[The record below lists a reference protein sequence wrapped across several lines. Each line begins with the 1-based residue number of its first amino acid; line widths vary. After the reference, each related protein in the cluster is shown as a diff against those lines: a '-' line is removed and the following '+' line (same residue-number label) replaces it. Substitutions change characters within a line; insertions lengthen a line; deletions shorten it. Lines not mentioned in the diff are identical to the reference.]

1 MIELNQEMYHQE
13 MAQAVYKHLRDFLLT
28 KERNHCQRVEYLPR
42 EVMVMTCKKL
52 LEDMELKAHDVE
64 AFILTDQVKESYEI
78 ESGALIEKRNRES
91 FGVLVAFIPQGLRLP
106 AEDSYDIHTFKTYDL
121 TGVLRAHCKTI
132 LAGLPDPIQSIAR
145 TIMDQSAVKRQSVD
159 RQMKYLLALREDGTG
174 WEEAGAYL
182 YLVGLIPDL
191 KLDEEGVETRID
203 RNYYCVEEVSNPDRT
218 ILQSIEKL
226 VTKYGLKPEE
236 NNMALNLIRFFRERN
251 ATETDKWLKEILMDS
266 TWRSLLSFDK
276 WSFKDIATDKI
287 EIHLQP
293 LEDPKTG
300 TLAKGLT
307 KEGSN
312 LVASTSPANPVHIK
326 WETNPRNPDEL
337 GHYLVTVV
345 RDTDDENSEEELL
358 RRIVK
363 KGRSTLKLSLKD
375 VELEEGESCAAKIVI
390 YAKDTAGLTLD
401 KDESESFYI
410 EGGIT
415 IEPPKKTIKKIR
427 NRAEAFLYAAHK
439 HHKTIEIDSE
449 NWEEGNPKLYR
460 LKLKNRD
467 IYRIVINSVLYD
479 IEQRNI
485 TDPMNGGAWRID
497 ARNVPFLKAGDLQPV
512 PIDCHNVPF
521 LARFFEVRKSL
532 FQSFLD
538 CDAFG
543 VVETLDLRA
552 FSSLIEDYA
561 VAYRDILDDVCLR
574 LQATESDG
582 DINNVLS
589 LFQTINHLDTV
600 HIRLG
605 TPDDEGEAVLL
616 CPTHPLRL
624 LWLLQYQNLLFYWA
638 DSLNG
643 LTEEEV
649 NRLLNPEKITKITS
663 LNIPSAISLGHGEI
677 FVNSDNLDLY
687 WSIFP
692 KSNTKDIRKL
702 NSYIFKLLNIKD
714 SNGHITTITPEQI
727 ADKLWRYL
735 KYHPYVTTLKLNV
748 INPGDGLVLLNAI
761 RLLQADDDLKEMN
774 YDVAFYGDMR
784 YEMMG
789 NAFDHLTEENL
800 SAEGMEKDVDEELL
814 RPNPNPLFPKLLFSK
829 KKMKEIDW
837 PNSSVNEGHLSMVID
852 RFATK
857 VLTRPVGQ
865 GVGSF
870 SLHNLLAEYRTTF
883 DLKGDMVTWS
893 RKIIPN
899 QNSEIRETE
908 NWACLIFEISDRMSR
923 LSSCFFNWGKTL
935 NEVPAVQLELSAV
948 DKYIINQVHENSD
961 WVLTIDRNFGIEYFD
976 NPRKSSGNSYL
987 IDYTPEFLDGVGHR
1001 LIVSTYW
1008 LSEIEGLIRDG
1019 LKKMGIPGTG
1029 FHAVHILD
1037 ILKSISGKLAL
1048 KLINNPKDARE
1059 IIGLALTRL
1068 ILEEQ
1073 GDLAHSILIPIDSH
1087 ISLFTEHKR
1096 QVHDETLRLQRSDL
1110 LMVGFDQNAMKLHL
1124 IEVKFRSGAG
1134 AGEEY
1139 SLKEQIVSK
1148 NEDTQKVIESLFQPK
1163 IDKDRFD
1170 RDIQN
1175 HELGRLLEFYLERC
1189 IRHGLIQENS
1199 PDEKMILTGISEVI
1213 CNDFHIDFEKVGYI
1227 FNLQGVSKAPENY
1240 KGNTIHVIG
1249 KDKISQLFD
1258 IDEDEIEPQQEE
1270 ASEAVASE
1278 PDTKK
1283 GEKEEKPSGDTQTGN
1298 FTETEKTKTIR
1309 VTAAGSDE
1317 DKETKKEIESEAG
1330 KEVKTTVSA
1339 AQKTDIQIY
1348 LGKNS
1353 DSGKAVYWNPFSQ
1366 APKKL
1371 SNQHILIVGTTG
1383 AGKTQTA
1390 SAFIDSLCEKNVPAI
1405 IFDFQGEYMDA
1416 ELKDAGGQTFLLR
1429 TNARVVDA
1437 SDGIPINPFEVPMDR
1452 LTNKKQN
1459 YQKVVYQVAAS
1470 LKRIF
1475 GLGDIQHAEL
1485 RDAINQAYAVKGF
1498 ISGKKDTWQ
1507 NAPPSVTDVW
1517 SILKEKER
1525 VGSATVRNLNLR
1537 IEPLFATGIFQD
1549 EGGDLTF
1556 NDILGHTTIVRLSN
1570 LATPELMVA
1579 VSRFMLQK
1587 IYSDMLAKGPTNQI
1601 RVFAVIDEAHKLSYD
1616 ETLTELVREA
1626 RKYGVGLLLASQSP
1640 KDFDRV
1646 AFDLVGTKIALH
1658 LEGEDARIMADNLG
1672 VIDKNDRDIAR
1683 KMILK
1688 QPNLQ
1693 ALLRN
1698 NHYEPYIQVNII
1710 PFYEKKI
1717 MLHIK
1722 EWL

>member
-1 MIELNQEMYHQE
+1 MIELSQEMYHQE

-28 KERNHCQRVEYLPR
+28 KEKNHCQRVEYLPR

-52 LEDMELKAHDVE
+52 LEDQELRAHEVE
-64 AFILTDQVKESYEI
+64 AFVLTDQVNEPYEI

-121 TGVLRAHCKTI
+121 TGVLRAHCRTI
-132 LAGLPDPIQSIAR
+132 LNILVEPLRSIAR
-145 TIMDQSAVKRQSVD
+145 TITDQSAVKRQSVD
-159 RQMKYLLALREDGTG
+159 RQLKYLLALRKDGAG
-174 WEEAGAYL
+174 WEDAGAYL
-182 YLVGLIPDL
+182 HLVDLIPDL
-191 KLDEEGVETRID
+191 KLDEQGVEMRID
-203 RNYYCVEEVSNPDRT
+203 RNYYCVEELSNPDRT

-226 VTKYGLKPEE
+226 VSKYGLKPEE
-236 NNMALNLIRFFRERN
+236 NNLAQNLIRFFRERN
-251 ATETDKWLKEILMDS
+251 AMESGAWLKEILIDS
-266 TWRSLLSFDK
+266 TWRSQLSFDK
-276 WSFKDIATDKI
+276 WSFKDIAKDKI

-300 TLAKGLT
+300 ALAKGLT

-337 GHYLVTVV
+337 GHYLITVV
-345 RDTDDENSEEELL
+345 RDTDDENAEEEVL
-358 RRIVK
+358 RRVVK
-363 KGRSTLKLSLKD
+363 KGRSTLKLGLKD
-375 VELEEGESCAAKIVI
+375 IEMEEGEQWAVKIII
-390 YAKDTAGLTLD
+390 YAKDGAGLTLD

-410 EGGIT
+410 ESGVS
-415 IEPPKKTIKKIR
+415 IEPVIKKIKKIR

-439 HHKTIEIDSE
+439 HRKTIEIDSE
-449 NWEEGNPKLYR
+449 NWEEGSPKLYR

-467 IYRIVINSVLYD
+467 IYRIIVNSVLYD
-479 IEQRNI
+479 IERRNI
-485 TDPMNGGAWRID
+485 VDPMNGGAWRID
-497 ARNVPFLKAGDLQPV
+497 ARNMPLLKAADLQPV
-512 PIDCHNVPF
+512 PISGNAIHS
-521 LARFFEVRKSL
+521 LTRFFELRKNL
-532 FQSFLD
+532 FQSIQEY
-538 CDAFG
+538 DAFA
-543 VVETLDLRA
+543 VVETLDLRI
-552 FSSLIEDYA
+552 FSGLIQDYA
-561 VAYRDILDDVCLR
+561 AAYRDTLDDVYQR
-574 LQATESDG
+574 LQESASDG

-589 LFQTINHLDTV
+589 LFQVINHLDTV
-600 HIRLG
+600 QIRLG
-605 TPDDEGEAVLL
+605 SPDDEGEAVLM

-624 LWLLQYQNLLFYWA
+624 LWILQYQNLLYYWA
-638 DSLNG
+638 DCLNG
-643 LTEEEV
+643 LTEEEA
-649 NRLLNPEKITKITS
+649 NRLLNPEKIIKITS
-663 LNIPSAISLGHGEI
+663 LNIPSALSMGHGEI
-677 FVNSDNLDLY
+677 FINSDNLDLY

-692 KSNTKDIRKL
+692 KSTTKDIRKL
-702 NSYIFKLLNIKD
+702 NSYVFKLLNIKD
-714 SNGHITTITPEQI
+714 NNGHITTITPEQI

-735 KYHPYVTTLKLNV
+735 KHHPYVTTLKLNV
-748 INPGDGLVLLNAI
+748 INPGDGLVVLNAI
-761 RLLQADDDLKEMN
+761 RLLQADDDFKKMN

-789 NAFDHLTEENL
+789 NAFDRMTEENL
-800 SAEGMEKDVDEELL
+800 SAEGLEKDVDEELL

-829 KKMKEIDW
+829 KKIKECDW
-837 PNSSVNEGHLSMVID
+837 PSSSINESHLSMVID

-857 VLTRPVGQ
+857 VLTRPIGQ

-870 SLHNLLAEYRTTF
+870 SLYNLLAEYRTTF
-883 DLKGDMVTWS
+883 DLKGDMATWS
-893 RKIIPN
+893 RKIIAN
-899 QNSEIRETE
+899 QNSEIRDTE
-908 NWACLIFEISDRMSR
+908 NLAGLIFAISDRMLR

-948 DKYIINQVHENSD
+948 DKYIINHVHENSD

-987 IDYTPEFLDGVGHR
+987 IDYTPEFLDSVGHR
-1001 LIVSTYW
+1001 LIISTYW
-1008 LSEIEGLIRDG
+1008 LSEIEGLIKDG

-1068 ILEEQ
+1068 LLEEQ
-1073 GDLAHSILIPIDSH
+1073 GDLAHSVLIPIDSH

-1096 QVHDETLRLQRSDL
+1096 QVHDETLKLQRSDL
-1110 LMVGFDQNAMKLHL
+1110 LMVGFDQTSMKLHL

-1139 SLKEQIVSK
+1139 GLKEQIVLK
-1148 NEDTQKVIESLFQPK
+1148 NQDTGEVIEALFQPK
-1163 IDKDRFD
+1163 IDNDRFD

-1175 HELGRLLEFYLERC
+1175 HQLARLLEFYLERC

-1199 PDEKMILTGISEVI
+1199 PQEQMILNGISKVI
-1213 CNDFHIDFEKVGYI
+1213 QNDFQMDFEKSGYI

-1258 IDEDEIEPQQEE
+1258 VDEEAIEPEPEEGGVVGLPEQQ
-1270 ASEAVASE
+1270 
-1278 PDTKK
+1278 DI
-1283 GEKEEKPSGDTQTGN
+1283 KPEGTDERRDDVSSPSS
-1298 FTETEKTKTIR
+1298 FPETEETETIR
-1309 VTAAGSDE
+1309 VTVKEGDE
-1317 DKETKKEIESEAG
+1317 ENEKTETTNADKGKAG
-1330 KEVKTTVSA
+1330 KTPALTEK
-1339 AQKTDIQIY
+1339 KTDLNVY

-1353 DSGKAVYWNPFSQ
+1353 DSGKAVHWNPLSQ

-1371 SNQHILIVGTTG
+1371 TNQHILIVGTTG

-1390 SAFIDSLCEKNVPAI
+1390 SAFIESLCERKVPAI

-1416 ELKDAGGQTFLLR
+1416 ELKDSCSQTFLQR
-1429 TNARVVDA
+1429 TKARVVDA

-1452 LTNKKQN
+1452 LTSKKQN

-1498 ISGKKDTWQ
+1498 TSGKKDTWE
-1507 NAPPSVTDVW
+1507 NAPPSIGDVW
-1517 SILKEKER
+1517 SILKEKEKI
-1525 VGSATVRNLNLR
+1525 GSATVRNLNLR

-1549 EGGDLTF
+1549 EGSDLTF
-1556 NDILGHTTIVRLSN
+1556 NDILSHATIVRLSN

-1646 AFDLVGTKIALH
+1646 AFDLMGTKIALH

-1698 NHYEPYIQVNII
+1698 NHYEPYIQVDIV
-1710 PFYEKKI
+1710 PFFKKA
-1717 MLHIK
+1717 
-1722 EWL
+1722 

>member
-13 MAQAVYKHLRDFLLT
+13 MAQAVYEHLRDFLLT

-64 AFILTDQVKESYEI
+64 AFVLTDQVREVYEI

-159 RQMKYLLALREDGTG
+159 RQLKYLLALREDGTG

-236 NNMALNLIRFFRERN
+236 NNLAQNLIRFFREWN

-345 RDTDDENSEEELL
+345 RDTDDENAEEELL

-363 KGRSTLKLSLKD
+363 KGRSTLKLGLKD

-390 YAKDTAGLTLD
+390 YAKDSAGLTLD
-401 KDESESFYI
+401 KDESESFWI
-410 EGGIT
+410 ESGVSID
-415 IEPPKKTIKKIR
+415 PVVKKIKKIR

-439 HHKTIEIDSE
+439 HRKPIEIDSE

-479 IEQRNI
+479 IERRNI

-497 ARNVPFLKAGDLQPV
+497 ARNVPLLKAADLQPV
-512 PIDCHNVPF
+512 PIAGHNIPS

-532 FQSFLD
+532 FQSFQV

-561 VAYRDILDDVCLR
+561 TAYRDILDDVCRR

-605 TPDDEGEAVLL
+605 SPDDEGDAVLL

-624 LWLLQYQNLLFYWA
+624 LWMLQYQNLLFYWA

-643 LTEEEV
+643 LTEEEA
-649 NRLLNPEKITKITS
+649 NKLLNPEKITKITS

-735 KYHPYVTTLKLNV
+735 KHHPYVTTLKLNV
-748 INPGDGLVLLNAI
+748 INPGDGLVVLNAI
-761 RLLQADDDLKEMN
+761 RLLQADDDFKEMN

-789 NAFDHLTEENL
+789 NAFDRLTEENL

-829 KKMKEIDW
+829 KKVKEIDW
-837 PNSSVNEGHLSMVID
+837 PNSSVNEGHLTMVID

-865 GVGSF
+865 GVGSL

-883 DLKGDMVTWS
+883 DLKGDMATWS

-908 NWACLIFEISDRMSR
+908 NWARLSFEISDRMSR
-923 LSSCFFNWGKTL
+923 LASCFFNWGKTL
-935 NEVPAVQLELSAV
+935 SEVPAVQLELSAV
-948 DKYIINQVHENSD
+948 DKYIINHVHENSD

-1073 GDLAHSILIPIDSH
+1073 GDLAHSVLIPIDSH

-1110 LMVGFDQNAMKLHL
+1110 LMVGFDQNAMKLRL

-1139 SLKEQIVSK
+1139 GLKEQIVSK
-1148 NEDTQKVIESLFQPK
+1148 NEDTQKVIEALFQPK
-1163 IDKDRFD
+1163 MEKDRFD

-1175 HELGRLLEFYLERC
+1175 HELGRLLDFYLERC

-1199 PDEKMILTGISEVI
+1199 SDEQTILTGISKVI
-1213 CNDFHIDFEKVGYI
+1213 CNDFHMDFEKAGYI

-1283 GEKEEKPSGDTQTGN
+1283 DEREEKPGGDTQSGS
-1298 FTETEKTKTIR
+1298 FTETEETETIR
-1309 VTAAGSDE
+1309 VTAAGGDE
-1317 DKETKKEIESEAG
+1317 DKEPKKEIESEEG
-1330 KEVKTTVSA
+1330 KEAKTTVPA
-1339 AQKTDIQIY
+1339 AQKTDLQIY

-1390 SAFIDSLCEKNVPAI
+1390 SAFIDSLCEQNVPAI

-1416 ELKDAGGQTFLLR
+1416 ELKDSGGQTFLAR

-1452 LTNKKQN
+1452 LMNKKQN

-1485 RDAINQAYAVKGF
+1485 RDAISQAYAVQGF
-1498 ISGKKDTWQ
+1498 ISGKKDTWE
-1507 NAPPSVTDVW
+1507 NDPPSIADVW
-1517 SILKEKER
+1517 SILKEKEK
-1525 VGSATVRNLNLR
+1525 VGSVTVRNLNLR

-1646 AFDLVGTKIALH
+1646 AFDLMGTKIALH

-1698 NHYEPYIQVNII
+1698 NHHEPYIQVDIV
-1710 PFYEKKI
+1710 PFFKKT
-1717 MLHIK
+1717 
-1722 EWL
+1722 

>member
-1 MIELNQEMYHQE
+1 MIELYQEMYHKE
-13 MAQAVYKHLRDFLLT
+13 MAQAVYQHLRGFLLT
-28 KERNHCQRVEYLPR
+28 KEKNHCQRVEYLPC

-52 LEDMELKAHDVE
+52 REDPELKDHDVE
-64 AFILTDQVKESYEI
+64 AFVLTDQVNEPYEI

-121 TGVLRAHCKTI
+121 TGVLRAHCRTI
-132 LAGLPDPIQSIAR
+132 LASLGEPLQSIAR

-159 RQMKYLLALREDGTG
+159 RQLKYLLALREDGAG
-174 WEEAGAYL
+174 WEDAGAYL
-182 YLVGLIPDL
+182 HLVDLIPDL

-203 RNYYCVEEVSNPDRT
+203 RNYYCVEELSNPDRT

-226 VTKYGLKPEE
+226 VSKYGLKPDE
-236 NNMALNLIRFFRERN
+236 NNLAQNLIRFFRERN
-251 ATETDKWLKEILMDS
+251 ATETNLWLKEILVDPA
-266 TWRSLLSFDK
+266 WRSQLSFDK
-276 WSFKDIATDKI
+276 WSFKDIAKDKI

-312 LVASTSPANPVHIK
+312 LVASTSPANPIHIK
-326 WETNPRNPDEL
+326 WETNPKNPDEL

-345 RDTDDENSEEELL
+345 RDTDDENAEEELL

-363 KGRSTLKLSLKD
+363 KGRGTLKLGLKD
-375 VELEEGESCAAKIVI
+375 VELEEGESCAAKIII
-390 YAKDTAGLTLD
+390 YAKDSAGLTLD
-401 KDESESFYI
+401 KDESESFWI
-410 EGGIT
+410 ESGVSID
-415 IEPPKKTIKKIR
+415 PVVKKIKKIR

-439 HHKTIEIDSE
+439 HRKTIEIDSE

-479 IEQRNI
+479 IERRNI
-485 TDPMNGGAWRID
+485 TDPLNGGAWRID
-497 ARNVPFLKAGDLQPV
+497 ARNMPLLKAADLQPV
-512 PIDCHNVPF
+512 PLSGHAIPSLNH
-521 LARFFEVRKSL
+521 FFEIRKSL
-532 FQSFLD
+532 FQSFQE
-538 CDAFG
+538 CDAFA
-543 VVETLDLRA
+543 VVETLDLRS
-552 FSSLIEDYA
+552 FSGLIQDYA
-561 VAYRDILDDVCLR
+561 TAYRNILDDIYRR
-574 LQATESDG
+574 LEESTSDG

-589 LFQTINHLDTV
+589 LYQMINHLDTV

-605 TPDDEGEAVLL
+605 SPEDEGEAVLL

-624 LWLLQYQNLLFYWA
+624 LWMLQYQNLLFYWA
-638 DSLNG
+638 DCLNG
-643 LTEEEV
+643 LTEEEA

-663 LNIPSAISLGHGEI
+663 LNIPSALSLGHGEI
-677 FVNSDNLDLY
+677 YVNSDNLDLY

-702 NSYIFKLLNIKD
+702 NSYVFKLLNIKD
-714 SNGHITTITPEQI
+714 NNGHITTITPEQI

-735 KYHPYVTTLKLNV
+735 KHHPYVTTLKLNV
-748 INPGDGLVLLNAI
+748 INPGDGLVVLNSI
-761 RLLQADDDLKEMN
+761 RLLQSDNDFKEMN

-789 NAFDHLTEENL
+789 NAFDRLTEENL

-829 KKMKEIDW
+829 KKVKESDW
-837 PNSSVNEGHLSMVID
+837 TNTNINESHLTMVID

-857 VLTRPVGQ
+857 VLTRPIGQ

-870 SLHNLLAEYRTTF
+870 SLHNLLAEYRTAF
-883 DLKGDMVTWS
+883 DLKGDMATWS

-899 QNSEIRETE
+899 KNNEIRDTE
-908 NWACLIFEISDRMSR
+908 NWADLIFTICDRMLR

-935 NEVPAVQLELSAV
+935 GEVPAVQLELSAV
-948 DKYIINQVHENSD
+948 DKYIINHVHENSD

-987 IDYTPEFLDGVGHR
+987 IDYTPEFLDSVGHR

-1008 LSEIEGLIRDG
+1008 LSEIEGLIKDG

-1068 ILEEQ
+1068 LLEDQ
-1073 GDLAHSILIPIDSH
+1073 GDLAHSVLIPIDSH

-1096 QVHDETLRLQRSDL
+1096 QVQDETLRLQRSDL
-1110 LMVGFDQNAMKLHL
+1110 LMVGFDGNAMKLRL
-1124 IEVKFRSGAG
+1124 VEVKFRSGAG

-1139 SLKEQIVSK
+1139 GLKEQIVSK

-1199 PDEKMILTGISEVI
+1199 SDEEKILTGISKVI
-1213 CNDFHIDFEKVGYI
+1213 RNDFHMDFEKSGYI
-1227 FNLQGVSKAPENY
+1227 FNLQGISKEPENY
-1240 KGNTIHVIG
+1240 KGNAIYVIG

-1258 IDEDEIEPQQEE
+1258 VDEESIEPELEEGGNAGSPDQQDTE
-1270 ASEAVASE
+1270 SEG
-1278 PDTKK
+1278 T
-1283 GEKEEKPSGDTQTGN
+1283 GERRDETALSGR
-1298 FTETEKTKTIR
+1298 FPETEETETIR
-1309 VTAAGSDE
+1309 VTAAEGE
-1317 DKETKKEIESEAG
+1317 EKEKAETTGAEEEKKE
-1330 KEVKTTVSA
+1330 KTSISPE
-1339 AQKTDIQIY
+1339 QKTDLNIY

-1353 DSGKAVYWNPFSQ
+1353 DSGKAVHWNPFSQ

-1371 SNQHILIVGTTG
+1371 TNQHILIVGTTG

-1390 SAFIDSLCEKNVPAI
+1390 SAFIDSLCEHDVPAI

-1416 ELKDAGGQTFLLR
+1416 ELRDSGGQTFLER
-1429 TNARVVDA
+1429 TEARVVDA

-1485 RDAINQAYAVKGF
+1485 RDAISQAYAVKGF
-1498 ISGKKDTWQ
+1498 ISGKKETWE
-1507 NAPPSVTDVW
+1507 NDPPSIADVW
-1517 SILKEKER
+1517 SILKEKEK

-1549 EGGDLTF
+1549 EGDDLTF
-1556 NDILGHTTIVRLSN
+1556 NDILGHTTIIRLSN

-1587 IYSDMLAKGPTNQI
+1587 IYSDMLAKGPTNKI

-1698 NHYEPYIQVNII
+1698 NHHEPYIQVDIV
-1710 PFYEKKI
+1710 PFFKKV
-1717 MLHIK
+1717 
-1722 EWL
+1722 

>member
-1 MIELNQEMYHQE
+1 
-13 MAQAVYKHLRDFLLT
+13 
-28 KERNHCQRVEYLPR
+28 
-42 EVMVMTCKKL
+42 
-52 LEDMELKAHDVE
+52 
-64 AFILTDQVKESYEI
+64 
-78 ESGALIEKRNRES
+78 
-91 FGVLVAFIPQGLRLP
+91 
-106 AEDSYDIHTFKTYDL
+106 
-121 TGVLRAHCKTI
+121 
-132 LAGLPDPIQSIAR
+132 
-145 TIMDQSAVKRQSVD
+145 
-159 RQMKYLLALREDGTG
+159 
-174 WEEAGAYL
+174 
-182 YLVGLIPDL
+182 
-191 KLDEEGVETRID
+191 
-203 RNYYCVEEVSNPDRT
+203 
-218 ILQSIEKL
+218 
-226 VTKYGLKPEE
+226 
-236 NNMALNLIRFFRERN
+236 
-251 ATETDKWLKEILMDS
+251 
-266 TWRSLLSFDK
+266 
-276 WSFKDIATDKI
+276 
-287 EIHLQP
+287 
-293 LEDPKTG
+293 
-300 TLAKGLT
+300 
-307 KEGSN
+307 
-312 LVASTSPANPVHIK
+312 
-326 WETNPRNPDEL
+326 
-337 GHYLVTVV
+337 
-345 RDTDDENSEEELL
+345 
-358 RRIVK
+358 
-363 KGRSTLKLSLKD
+363 
-375 VELEEGESCAAKIVI
+375 
-390 YAKDTAGLTLD
+390 
-401 KDESESFYI
+401 
-410 EGGIT
+410 
-415 IEPPKKTIKKIR
+415 
-427 NRAEAFLYAAHK
+427 
-439 HHKTIEIDSE
+439 
-449 NWEEGNPKLYR
+449 
-460 LKLKNRD
+460 
-467 IYRIVINSVLYD
+467 
-479 IEQRNI
+479 
-485 TDPMNGGAWRID
+485 
-497 ARNVPFLKAGDLQPV
+497 
-512 PIDCHNVPF
+512 
-521 LARFFEVRKSL
+521 
-532 FQSFLD
+532 
-538 CDAFG
+538 
-543 VVETLDLRA
+543 
-552 FSSLIEDYA
+552 
-561 VAYRDILDDVCLR
+561 
-574 LQATESDG
+574 
-582 DINNVLS
+582 
-589 LFQTINHLDTV
+589 
-600 HIRLG
+600 
-605 TPDDEGEAVLL
+605 
-616 CPTHPLRL
+616 
-624 LWLLQYQNLLFYWA
+624 
-638 DSLNG
+638 
-643 LTEEEV
+643 
-649 NRLLNPEKITKITS
+649 
-663 LNIPSAISLGHGEI
+663 
-677 FVNSDNLDLY
+677 
-687 WSIFP
+687 
-692 KSNTKDIRKL
+692 
-702 NSYIFKLLNIKD
+702 
-714 SNGHITTITPEQI
+714 
-727 ADKLWRYL
+727 
-735 KYHPYVTTLKLNV
+735 
-748 INPGDGLVLLNAI
+748 
-761 RLLQADDDLKEMN
+761 
-774 YDVAFYGDMR
+774 
-784 YEMMG
+784 
-789 NAFDHLTEENL
+789 
-800 SAEGMEKDVDEELL
+800 
-814 RPNPNPLFPKLLFSK
+814 
-829 KKMKEIDW
+829 
-837 PNSSVNEGHLSMVID
+837 
-852 RFATK
+852 
-857 VLTRPVGQ
+857 
-865 GVGSF
+865 
-870 SLHNLLAEYRTTF
+870 
-883 DLKGDMVTWS
+883 
-893 RKIIPN
+893 
-899 QNSEIRETE
+899 
-908 NWACLIFEISDRMSR
+908 
-923 LSSCFFNWGKTL
+923 
-935 NEVPAVQLELSAV
+935 
-948 DKYIINQVHENSD
+948 
-961 WVLTIDRNFGIEYFD
+961 
-976 NPRKSSGNSYL
+976 
-987 IDYTPEFLDGVGHR
+987 
-1001 LIVSTYW
+1001 
-1008 LSEIEGLIRDG
+1008 
-1019 LKKMGIPGTG
+1019 
-1029 FHAVHILD
+1029 ILD

>member
-865 GVGSF
+865 GVESF

>member
-1 MIELNQEMYHQE
+1 MFIVTSELYHNE
-13 MAQAVYKHLRDFLLT
+13 MATAVYNHLRSFLLT
-28 KERNHCQRVEYLPR
+28 KENNHCQRVEYLPR
-42 EVMVMTCKKL
+42 EVMAMTCKKIL
-52 LEDMELKAHDVE
+52 DDKNLQTHNVE
-64 AFILTDQVKESYEI
+64 AFVLTDQVKEVYEI

-121 TGVLRAHCKTI
+121 TGVLRAHCRTI
-132 LAGLPDPIQSIAR
+132 LDGLSEPIRSIAR
-145 TIMDQSAVKRQSVD
+145 TIMDQSAVKRQPVD
-159 RQMKYLLALREDGTG
+159 RQLTYLLALREDGSG

-182 YLVGLIPDL
+182 YLVDLIPDL

-203 RNYYCVEEVSNPDRT
+203 RNYYCVEELSNPDRT

-226 VTKYGLKPEE
+226 VAKYGLKPEE
-236 NNMALNLIRFFRERN
+236 NDLSQNIIRFSRDRN
-251 ATETDKWLKEILMDS
+251 VTETDKWLKEILIDS
-266 TWRSLLSFDK
+266 TWRSQLSFDK
-276 WSFKDIATDKI
+276 WSFKDIAKDKV
-287 EIHLQP
+287 EIHLHP
-293 LEDPKTG
+293 LEDPQTG
-300 TLAKGLT
+300 ALAKGLT

-312 LVASTSPANPVHIK
+312 LVASTSPASPINIK
-326 WETNPRNPDEL
+326 WETNPKNPDEL

-345 RDTDDENSEEELL
+345 RDTDDENAEEELL

-375 VELEEGESCAAKIVI
+375 VELEDGESCAAKIVI
-390 YAKDTAGLTLD
+390 YAKDSAGLTLD
-401 KDESESFYI
+401 KDESESFWI
-410 EGGIT
+410 ESGVS
-415 IEPPKKTIKKIR
+415 IEPVVKKIKKIR

-439 HHKTIEIDSE
+439 NRKTIEIDSE

-479 IEQRNI
+479 IERRNI
-485 TDPMNGGAWRID
+485 TDPMNGGSWRID
-497 ARNVPFLKAGDLQPV
+497 ARNIPLLKAADLQPV
-512 PIDCHNVPF
+512 RVPSHDIPS
-521 LARFFEVRKSL
+521 LIRFFDARKSL
-532 FQSFLD
+532 FQAFQE
-538 CDAFG
+538 CDAFS
-543 VVETLDLRA
+543 VVEALDLRH
-552 FSSLIEDYA
+552 FSGLIQDYA
-561 VAYRDILDDVCLR
+561 TSYRDMLNDVCGR
-574 LQATESDG
+574 LKAKNSDG

-589 LFQTINHLDTV
+589 LFQMINHLDTV

-605 TPDDEGEAVLL
+605 SPDDEGEAILL

-624 LWLLQYQNLLFYWA
+624 LWILQYQNLLFYWA
-638 DSLNG
+638 DCLNG
-643 LTEEEV
+643 LTEEEA
-649 NRLLNPEKITKITS
+649 NHMLNPEKITKITS
-663 LNIPSAISLGHGEI
+663 LNIPSAISLGHGDVY
-677 FVNSDNLDLY
+677 VNSDNLDLY
-687 WSIFP
+687 WSVFP

-702 NSYIFKLLNIKD
+702 NSYVFKLLNIKD
-714 SNGHITTITPEQI
+714 NNGHITTITPEQI

-735 KYHPYVTTLKLNV
+735 KHHPYVTTLKMNV
-748 INPGDGLVLLNAI
+748 INPGDGLVVLNAI
-761 RLLQADDDLKEMN
+761 RLLQADENFREMN

-789 NAFDHLTEENL
+789 NAFDRLTEENL

-829 KKMKEIDW
+829 KKVKESDW
-837 PNSSVNEGHLSMVID
+837 PNTNVNEGHLSMVID

-857 VLTRPVGQ
+857 VLTRPAGQ
-865 GVGSF
+865 SAGSF
-870 SLHNLLAEYRTTF
+870 SLNNLLAEYRTTF
-883 DLKGDMVTWS
+883 DLKGDMATWS

-899 QNSEIRETE
+899 QNNEVREDE
-908 NWACLIFEISDRMSR
+908 NSACLIYEIVDRMLR
-923 LSSCFFNWGKTL
+923 LSACFFNWGNAL
-935 NEVPAVQLELSAV
+935 DEVPAVQLELSAV
-948 DKYIINQVHENSD
+948 DKYIINHVHENSD

-976 NPRKSSGNSYL
+976 NPRKSSGSSYL
-987 IDYTPEFLDGVGHR
+987 IDYTPEFLDSVGHR

-1008 LSEIEGLIRDG
+1008 LSEIEGLIKDG

-1073 GDLAHSILIPIDSH
+1073 GHLAHSVLIPIDSH

-1096 QVHDETLRLQRSDL
+1096 QVQDETLRLQRSDL
-1110 LMVGFDQNAMKLHL
+1110 LMVGFDQNVMKLRL
-1124 IEVKFRSGAG
+1124 IEVKFRSCAG
-1134 AGEEY
+1134 VGEEY
-1139 SLKEQIVSK
+1139 GLKEQIISK
-1148 NEDTQKVIESLFQPK
+1148 NEDTHKVIEALFQPK
-1163 IDKDRFD
+1163 TDKDRFD

-1175 HELGRLLEFYLERC
+1175 HELARLLAFYLERC

-1199 PDEKMILTGISEVI
+1199 SHEQTILSGISKVTQ
-1213 CNDFHIDFEKVGYI
+1213 NDFRLEFEKAGYI
-1227 FNLQGVSKAPENY
+1227 FNLQGVSKEPENY
-1240 KGNTIHVIG
+1240 KGNTIYVIG

-1258 IDEDEIEPQQEE
+1258 IDEDAIEPQQEE
-1270 ASEAVASE
+1270 SGETVSPDRDSKTETKEAK
-1278 PDTKK
+1278 PDNTTSPGSFTATEETEDIRVTTADSDKENESTKEIEAE
-1283 GEKEEKPSGDTQTGN
+1283 GSKEEKT
-1298 FTETEKTKTIR
+1298 
-1309 VTAAGSDE
+1309 TAPE
-1317 DKETKKEIESEAG
+1317 F
-1330 KEVKTTVSA
+1330 
-1339 AQKTDIQIY
+1339 QKTDLQIY

-1353 DSGKAVYWNPFSQ
+1353 DSGKAVHWNPFSHT
-1366 APKKL
+1366 PKKL

-1390 SAFIDSLCEKNVPAI
+1390 SAFIDNLSDQNVPAI

-1416 ELKDAGGQTFLLR
+1416 ELKDSIGQTFLER
-1429 TNARVVDA
+1429 TNACVVDA
-1437 SDGIPINPFEVPMDR
+1437 SDGIPINPFEVPADR

-1485 RDAINQAYAVKGF
+1485 RDAISQAYAVKGF
-1498 ISGKKDTWQ
+1498 VPGNKDSWG
-1507 NAPPSVTDVW
+1507 NEPPSVADVW
-1517 SILKEKER
+1517 SILKEKEK

-1556 NDILGHTTIVRLSN
+1556 NDILGRTTIVRLSN

-1601 RVFAVIDEAHKLSYD
+1601 RIFAVIDEAHKLSYD

-1646 AFDLVGTKIALH
+1646 AFDLMGTKIALH
-1658 LEGEDARIMADNLG
+1658 LEGEDARIMAENLG

-1698 NHYEPYIQVNII
+1698 NHYEPYIQVNIV
-1710 PFYEKKI
+1710 PFFKKT
-1717 MLHIK
+1717 
-1722 EWL
+1722 